1 MLFMFLLFSYSVLAG
16 DNSEEIRKIHVIL
29 KQQQLEIL
37 KLQNENKSFKAEN
50 KLLTKNVDRLNE
62 IISRLDHSPEDNAVL
77 QKRVEDP
84 QQSTNVKGTYIN
96 LYTVSVISFCICLY
110 IQKRSIRCF

>member
-1 MLFMFLLFSYSVLAG
+1 MLIVLMFLVFSCSVLAC
-16 DNSEEIRKIHVIL
+16 DTSEEIRKIHEIL

-50 KLLTKNVDRLNE
+50 NLLTKNVDRLNE
-62 IISRLDHSPEDNAVL
+62 IISRLDHSSEDKAVL

-84 QQSTNVKGTYIN
+84 QQSTHVKGTYMY
-96 LYTVSVISFCICLY
+96 LCTCIKY
-110 IQKRSIRCF
+110 K